1 MNAPAI
7 LRPPFDEES
16 ATAKMKAAE
25 ALWNSCDPDRVVMAY
40 SIDTK
45 WRNRDVFLEGREA
58 VRNFLRRKWEREL
71 DYRLRKELF
80 LYRNDR
86 IAVQFMYECRT
97 QDGQW
102 WRCYGIEHW
111 VFNDDGLMQQRTASV
126 SDVKIGE
133 SDRLLK

>member
-1 MNAPAI
+1 MQAHAV
-7 LRPPFDEES
+7 LRPPFNEES

-40 SIDTK
+40 SVDTK

-58 VRNFLRRKWEREL
+58 VRTFLRRKWEREL

-97 QDGQW
+97 PDGQW
-102 WRCYGIEHW
+102 WRSYGIEHW
-111 VFNDDGLMQQRTASV
+111 VFNEDGLMRQRTASV
-126 SDVKIGE
+126 SDVTIGE
-133 SDRLLK
+133 SDRLLT